1 MRRGEE
7 REMEERRKGSMV
19 LLLWLC
25 EVERERDGQRV
36 TETGEKVT
44 ERVMIEGGGIDCG
57 EMAVRLRDTVR
68 D

>member
-7 REMEERRKGSMV
+7 REIEERRKGSMV
-19 LLLWLC
+19 SLLWLC

-36 TETGEKVT
+36 TETGEKAT
-44 ERVMIEGGGIDCG
+44 ERVMIERGGIDCG
-57 EMAVRLRDTVR
+57 EMAERLRDTVR